1 MQPVCVFI
9 IIVLGFIALWLLAFD
24 SDSTDVAGEY
34 YTSGATALD
43 ATTTLAGGGIAG
55 PIPHNPAKMF
65 GPRRNP
71 AFGAYDR
78 FLKRNAS
85 KRENFDSSNPAK
97 TYSIDPGEIV
107 CVRATPPLSRMLPTP
122 LPTTASPFGGG
133 TTPTT
138 PPPLLDLIGP
148 QQPVPLDTGSFFG
161 NETADPANITD
172 FQHSNPVDVE

>member
-43 ATTTLAGGGIAG
+43 ATITLAGGGIAG

-107 CVRATPPLSRMLPTP
+107 CVRATPPPQQDVAYSSTHNSQPFWGWDNADNADTLARSHRS
-122 LPTTASPFGGG
+122 TTNSPFRHR
-133 TTPTT
+133 
-138 PPPLLDLIGP
+138 
-148 QQPVPLDTGSFFG
+148 FFFRKR
-161 NETADPANITD
+161 NC
-172 FQHSNPVDVE
+172 